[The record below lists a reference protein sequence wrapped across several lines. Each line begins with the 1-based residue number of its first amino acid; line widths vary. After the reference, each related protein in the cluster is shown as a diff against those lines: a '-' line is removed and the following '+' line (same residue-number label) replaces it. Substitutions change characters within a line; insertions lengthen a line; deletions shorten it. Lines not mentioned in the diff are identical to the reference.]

1 MAVAL
6 SGDGNTAMVGG
17 WGAEATWVFAR
28 NGNVWAQQGK
38 KLVGTGAVGRA
49 RQGMSVALSLDGN
62 TALVGGWSDNGKT
75 GAAWVF
81 TRKGGVWTQEGNK
94 VVGTGAVGRANQG
107 WSVALSADGNTA
119 IIGGPRDNPW
129 DASVPFGLGAAG
141 AAWVFTR
148 SSGVW
153 TQQGEK
159 LVSTGNAR
167 QGTSVALSADG
178 NIAVVGGIA
187 ENGRGVAS
195 VFTRD
200 GDHWTQDQ
208 NLVGT
213 GVVGNSVPSVALS
226 ADGSIV
232 LMGAANDNG
241 GVGAA
246 WVFTHSGGHWTEVKK
261 LVGGG
266 GPGHSEPSVALPADG
281 SIVVIGGSND
291 ARGFGA
297 APVFTPSGGGSD
309 YQQSP
314 APSTLSNLAE

>member
-1 MAVAL
+1 
-6 SGDGNTAMVGG
+6 
-17 WGAEATWVFAR
+17 
-28 NGNVWAQQGK
+28 
-38 KLVGTGAVGRA
+38 
-49 RQGMSVALSLDGN
+49 
-62 TALVGGWSDNGKT
+62 VGGWSDNGKT

-81 TRKGGVWTQEGNK
+81 TRNGGVWTQEGHK
-94 VVGTGAVGRANQG
+94 LVGTGAVGRVNQG

-119 IIGGPRDNPW
+119 IIGGPGDNPW

-148 SSGVW
+148 TSGVW
-153 TQQGEK
+153 TQQGDK

-195 VFTRD
+195 VFIRN

-208 NLVGT
+208 NL
-213 GVVGNSVPSVALS
+213 
-226 ADGSIV
+226 V

-246 WVFTHSGGHWTEVKK
+246 WVFTHSRGHWTEVKK
-261 LVGGG
+261 LVGTGG
-266 GPGHSEPSVALPADG
+266 GGAGNSAPSVALPAGG

-291 ARGFGA
+291 ARGFSA

-309 YQQSP
+309 YQ
-314 APSTLSNLAE
+314 